1 MVLWKTKGGHLMMT
15 NVKVQK
21 WGNSQGIRISKE
33 ILAEL
38 NLLHLE
44 EINFEL
50 SIKDGRIE
58 LRPVNNLS
66 FLEQLF
72 IGYDFTEKPGTV
84 DWDDEPPTGKEFW

>member
-1 MVLWKTKGGHLMMT
+1 MT

-38 NLLHLE
+38 NLLHLD

-50 SIKDGRIE
+50 SVKDGRIE
-58 LRPVNNLS
+58 LHPVNNLS

-72 IGYDFTEKPGTV
+72 IGYDSTEKPEMV

>member
-1 MVLWKTKGGHLMMT
+1 MT
-15 NVKVQK
+15 HVKVQK

-38 NLLHLE
+38 NLAHLDE
-44 EINFEL
+44 VNFEL
-50 SIKDGRIE
+50 SIRDGLIE

-72 IGYDFTEKPGTV
+72 VGYDFKEKPKMV
-84 DWDDEPPTGKEFW
+84 DWDDEPVGKEFW

>member
-1 MVLWKTKGGHLMMT
+1 MT
-15 NVKVQK
+15 YVKVQK

-38 NLLHLE
+38 NLTHLD

-50 SIKDGRIE
+50 SVKDGRIE
-58 LRPVNNLS
+58 LHPVENLS

-72 IGYDFTEKPGTV
+72 VGYDFSEKPEKI
-84 DWDDEPPTGKEFW
+84 DWDDEPIGNEFW

>member
-1 MVLWKTKGGHLMMT
+1 MT
-15 NVKVQK
+15 HVKVQK

-38 NLLHLE
+38 NLTHLD

-50 SIKDGRIE
+50 LVKDGRIE
-58 LRPVNNLS
+58 LQPVKNLS

-72 IGYDFTEKPGTV
+72 VGYDFSENPEMV
-84 DWDDEPPTGKEFW
+84 DWDDEPVGNEFW

>member
-1 MVLWKTKGGHLMMT
+1 MT
-15 NVKVQK
+15 HVKIQK

-38 NLLHLE
+38 NLLHLD

-50 SIKDGRIE
+50 IVKDGQIK

-72 IGYDFTEKPGTV
+72 IGYDFDEKPENV
-84 DWDDEPPTGKEFW
+84 DWDDESPTGKEFW